1 MEHAPEPGA
10 GSPEQTAGGRREIVG
25 AGVVE
30 QLHAGRIRERTAEG

>member
-1 MEHAPEPGA
+1 MEQPTEPRA
-10 GSPEQTAGGRREIVG
+10 GSAEQSAGGRREIVG